1 MYAIVDIETT
11 GGHASANGITE
22 IAICIHNGKKVVER
36 YSTLVNPKRDI
47 PIYISA
53 LTGITNDMVEK
64 APPFEDVAHDIYHLL
79 NNKIFVAHNVNFDYS
94 FVRHHLVAAGYEL
107 HCNKLCTVRLGRK
120 ILPGLPSYGLGKL
133 CHHLGIQNESR
144 HRAAGDA
151 EATAQL
157 FTLLLQSDKQ
167 EHIKQALKQNSKEQE
182 FLRNIHRISHQLCG
196 TELIAFVL
204 EAVEIKRLWPKYNR
218 SLKRFEQAYSLYL
231 FEDQRGYMRLAVD
244 KHRKMTGAIYSCNTL
259 FEGRTLLLKLIEQF
273 DLCPKLCFIQHN
285 NEPCIGNLGSNCA
298 CEANLSPDEYNQ
310 KVNAAINELHESLP
324 TFAIRD
330 AGRTDDEHSCLLI
343 EKGKFYG
350 MGYVSHYFN
359 VDSLTQLKNHLTP
372 YPGNDYIK
380 GMVAGY
386 AIKFPDRKGSA
397 HSDFLNVYGIATVTE
412 DKNKIKELWEPI
424 LKTWFTEGE
433 DDPRISV
440 IKVEPIE
447 GYYWDNK
454 HGNTIAFVK
463 QLAGAAVGKTLDD
476 SIEGKL
482 KV

>member
-22 IAICIHNGKKVVER
+22 IAICIHNGKKVIER
-36 YSTLVNPKRDI
+36 YSTLINPKRDI

-53 LTGITNDMVEK
+53 LTGITNQMVEK

-94 FVRHHLVAAGYEL
+94 FVRHNLLAAGYDL
-107 HCNKLCTVRLGRK
+107 QSKKLCTVRLGRK
-120 ILPGLPSYGLGKL
+120 IIPGLPSYSLGKL
-133 CHHLGIQNESR
+133 CRHLGIDNESR

-157 FTLLLQSDKQ
+157 FSLLLKSDTQNHILQS
-167 EHIKQALKQNSKEQE
+167 LKVTSKEQLLPANLPKRDVETLPSSPGVYYFHDDKGKVIYVGKAKNLKKRVCSHFTGNNTGPQRQE
-182 FLRNIHRISHQLCG
+182 FLRNIHRITHQLCG
-196 TELIAFVL
+196 TELVALVL

-218 SLKRFEQAYSLYL
+218 SLKRFEHAYSLYA

-259 FEGRTLLLKLIEQF
+259 FEGRTLLLKLIESF
-273 DLCPKLCFIQHN
+273 ELCPKLCFIQNN
-285 NEPCIGNLGSNCA
+285 NELCTGIHGENCA
-298 CEANLSPDEYNQ
+298 CHGGLLPHEYNE
-310 KVNAAINELHESLP
+310 KVEAAINELNEALP

-350 MGYVSHYFN
+350 MGYISHYFN

-372 YPGNDYIK
+372 YPGNDYIR
-380 GMVAGY
+380 GMIAGY
-386 AIKFPDRKGSA
+386 VTKFPERKVVFS
-397 HSDFLNVYGIATVTE
+397 
-412 DKNKIKELWEPI
+412 
-424 LKTWFTEGE
+424 
-433 DDPRISV
+433 
-440 IKVEPIE
+440 
-447 GYYWDNK
+447 
-454 HGNTIAFVK
+454 
-463 QLAGAAVGKTLDD
+463 
-476 SIEGKL
+476 
-482 KV
+482 